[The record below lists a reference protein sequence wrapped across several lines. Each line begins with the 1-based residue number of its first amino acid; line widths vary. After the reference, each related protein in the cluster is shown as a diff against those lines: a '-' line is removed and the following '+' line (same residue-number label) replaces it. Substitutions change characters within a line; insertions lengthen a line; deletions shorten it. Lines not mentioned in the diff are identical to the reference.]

1 MSYIHNIKKRQPV
14 ILSKSD
20 EEGWKNIKSYQNII
34 YQSFNVELVGIKQ
47 E

>member
-1 MSYIHNIKKRQPV
+1 MSYIHNVKKRQPV

-20 EEGWKNIKSYQNII
+20 EKRWKNVINYQDII